1 MYSLVHGTCING
13 GCDVLKQAITSSG
26 ERITTIDITDY
37 SISEVLRVFIRCRN
51 GGADDA
57 MSGWLTSQPYQALS
71 PLRKS
76 AVLAFMCNELLS
88 GKYIQN
94 EIERNIDKS
103 NTLRKDKWEVDNE
116 LRRCASRRRWR
127 VTVEALTLLRVS
139 CSLVVLTTYHT
150 CNLFSGSCISLASLF
165 HQLWCVI
172 VAMTFLSVDSLKLV
186 QGRRLKRSLPDC
198 SNDTSSRADDSR
210 AEGKKA
216 GGEGESEG
224 EEADDFKHVMIDGQ
238 LSTLSDDEL
247 SKKIDKTAKVSH

>member
-116 LRRCASRRRWR
+116 LRRCASRR
-127 VTVEALTLLRVS
+127 
-139 CSLVVLTTYHT
+139 CH
-150 CNLFSGSCISLASLF
+150 LFS
-165 HQLWCVI
+165 
-172 VAMTFLSVDSLKLV
+172 D
-186 QGRRLKRSLPDC
+186 LP
-198 SNDTSSRADDSR
+198 
-210 AEGKKA
+210 
-216 GGEGESEG
+216 
-224 EEADDFKHVMIDGQ
+224 I
-238 LSTLSDDEL
+238 
-247 SKKIDKTAKVSH
+247 